1 MELMRLIDEQYTQM
15 PFYGNRKM
23 TRFLRQLGYPINHKR
38 ISRLMRLMGLECV
51 FPGPSLSKKHPEH
64 RIYPYLLRG
73 VEITDC
79 DQVWS
84 ADITYIRLGRGFLY
98 LVAIIDWFSRF
109 VIAWRLSNTL
119 DVHFCLE
126 MLQEALSHGQ
136 PAIFNTDQGSQF
148 TSNDFTG
155 MLADRHIDISMD
167 GRGRCFDNIFI
178 ERFWR
183 SLKYEEV
190 YLNDY
195 QTPHDAYVGLKRY
208 FELYNHERLHQSLN
222 YQTPATVYKRARDGF
237 SEASEGLSSDV
248 VKKEAQESE
257 SPRQPHRLDEPS
269 PIYSLVSCT
278 PAELTST

>member
-1 MELMRLIDEQYTQM
+1 MRLIDEQYTQM

-23 TRFLRQLGYPINHKR
+23 TQFLRLCGYPINHKR

-51 FPGPSLSKKHPEH
+51 YPKPSLSRKHPEH

-73 VEITDC
+73 VAITGC

-84 ADITYIRLGRGFLY
+84 TDITYIRLKHGFLY
-98 LVAIIDWFSRF
+98 LAAIIDWFSRF

-126 MLQEALSHGQ
+126 MLQEALSYGQ

-167 GRGRCFDNIFI
+167 GRGRCFDNIFS
-178 ERFWR
+178 ERLWR
-183 SLKYEEV
+183 SVKYEEV

-195 QTPHDAYVGLKRY
+195 QTPHDAYLGLKRY
-208 FELYNHERLHQSLN
+208 FELYNHKRLHQSLN
-222 YQTPATVYKRARDGF
+222 YQTPAAVYKKGMDGF
-237 SEASEGLSSDV
+237 SEAWEGLSSDGIG
-248 VKKEAQESE
+248 KKEAQENK
-257 SPRQPHRLDEPS
+257 SPRQTHRLDEPS

-278 PAELTST
+278 PAELTSA